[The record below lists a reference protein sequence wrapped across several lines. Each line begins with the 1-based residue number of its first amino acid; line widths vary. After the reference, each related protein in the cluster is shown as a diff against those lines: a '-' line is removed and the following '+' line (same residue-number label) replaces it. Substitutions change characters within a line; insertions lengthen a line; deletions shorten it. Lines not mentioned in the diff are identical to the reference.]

1 MAPKQENN
9 LRILLIMSDE
19 DRLIE
24 DLILG
29 GALEV
34 AGVDS
39 QTGEF
44 LYNITPK
51 LKDIMPDLY
60 KDHIDTVNK
69 NMLILWE
76 KGYLNI
82 DFMDDDP
89 LVTISNKGLDLKEIK
104 KLSQE
109 EIFALEE
116 IKRLLIR

>member
-1 MAPKQENN
+1 
-9 LRILLIMSDE
+9 MSDE

-34 AGVDS
+34 AGIDS

-51 LKDIMPDLY
+51 LRDVMPDLY
-60 KDHIDTVNK
+60 QDHIETVNK

-89 LVTISNKGLDLKEIK
+89 LVTVADKGLDLQEIK

-109 EIFALEE
+109 EVFALEE

>member
-1 MAPKQENN
+1 
-9 LRILLIMSDE
+9 MSDE

-34 AGVDS
+34 AGIDS

-51 LKDIMPDLY
+51 LKDVLPDLY
-60 KDHIDTVNK
+60 QDHIETVNK

-89 LVTISNKGLDLKEIK
+89 LVTISDKGLDLAEIK

-109 EIFALEE
+109 EVFALEE

>member
-1 MAPKQENN
+1 MNN
-9 LRILLIMSDE
+9 E
-19 DRLIE
+19 DGLIE
-24 DLILG
+24 SLILS

-34 AGVDS
+34 AGIDD

-51 LKDIMPDLY
+51 LKNIMPDLY
-60 KDHIDTVNK
+60 QDHIETVNK

-82 DFMDDDP
+82 DFMDDNP
-89 LVTISNKGLDLKEIK
+89 LVTIADKGLDLKEIK

-109 EIFALEE
+109 ELFALEE
-116 IKRLLIR
+116 IKRLLMNRE

>member
-1 MAPKQENN
+1 
-9 LRILLIMSDE
+9 MSDE

-34 AGVDS
+34 AGIDS

-51 LKDIMPDLY
+51 LRDVMPDLY
-60 KDHIDTVNK
+60 QDHIKTVNK

-89 LVTISNKGLDLKEIK
+89 LVTIADKGLDLKEIK

-109 EIFALEE
+109 EVFALEE

>member
-1 MAPKQENN
+1 
-9 LRILLIMSDE
+9 MSDE

>member
-1 MAPKQENN
+1 
-9 LRILLIMSDE
+9 MSDE

-34 AGVDS
+34 AGIDS

-51 LKDIMPDLY
+51 LRDVMPDLY
-60 KDHIDTVNK
+60 QDHIETVNK

-89 LVTISNKGLDLKEIK
+89 LVTIADKGLDLKEIK

-109 EIFALEE
+109 EVFALEE

>member
-1 MAPKQENN
+1 
-9 LRILLIMSDE
+9 MSDE

-34 AGVDS
+34 AGIDS

-51 LKDIMPDLY
+51 LRDVMPDLY
-60 KDHIDTVNK
+60 QDHIETVNK

-89 LVTISNKGLDLKEIK
+89 LVTISDKGLDLAEIK

-109 EIFALEE
+109 EVFALEE

>member
-1 MAPKQENN
+1 
-9 LRILLIMSDE
+9 MSDE

-34 AGVDS
+34 AGIDS

-51 LKDIMPDLY
+51 LKDVMPDLY
-60 KDHIDTVNK
+60 QDHIETVNK

-109 EIFALEE
+109 EVFALEE

>member
-1 MAPKQENN
+1 
-9 LRILLIMSDE
+9 MSDE

-34 AGVDS
+34 AGIDS

-51 LKDIMPDLY
+51 LKDVLPDLY
-60 KDHIDTVNK
+60 QDHIDTVNK

-89 LVTISNKGLDLKEIK
+89 LVTIADKGLDLKEIK

-109 EIFALEE
+109 EVFALEE

>member
-1 MAPKQENN
+1 
-9 LRILLIMSDE
+9 MSDE

-24 DLILG
+24 DLILS

-34 AGVDS
+34 AGIDS
-39 QTGEF
+39 KTGEF

-51 LKDIMPDLY
+51 LRDVMPDLY
-60 KDHIDTVNK
+60 QDHIETVNK

-89 LVTISNKGLDLKEIK
+89 LVTISDKGLDLAEIK

-109 EIFALEE
+109 EVFALEE

>member
-1 MAPKQENN
+1 
-9 LRILLIMSDE
+9 MSDE

-34 AGVDS
+34 AGIDS
-39 QTGEF
+39 KTGEF

-51 LKDIMPDLY
+51 LKDVMPDLY
-60 KDHIDTVNK
+60 QDHIETVNK

-82 DFMDDDP
+82 DFMNDDP
-89 LVTISNKGLDLKEIK
+89 LVTIADKGLDLKEIK

-116 IKRLLIR
+116 IKRLLIK

>member
-1 MAPKQENN
+1 
-9 LRILLIMSDE
+9 MSDE

-34 AGVDS
+34 AGIDS

-51 LKDIMPDLY
+51 LKDVMPDLY
-60 KDHIDTVNK
+60 QDHIETVNK

-82 DFMDDDP
+82 DFMNDDP
-89 LVTISNKGLDLKEIK
+89 LVTISDKGLDLKEIK

-109 EIFALEE
+109 EVFALEE